1 MVTYAYEEF
10 LMNSPSEITCFASRT
25 LRNMETTISQVS
37 SLHVRV
43 HRGSSKEASAISHM
57 QYAKKWSNLK
67 ML

>member
-37 SLHVRV
+37 SLHRD
-43 HRGSSKEASAISHM
+43 SSKEASAISHICNM
-57 QYAKKWSNLK
+57 QRSGQT
-67 ML
+67 